1 MMSNGTL
8 IGLLGLGLVLGLRHA
23 LDPDHIAAVSTI
35 VSESRSVRRS
45 SLIGTFWGLGHTMS
59 LLIAGVLVIALK
71 VQISDRVALWM
82 EFAVALMLILLG
94 LKAMLKPLRGWRIH
108 VHQHTHGG
116 GSHSHLHLH
125 RPSEE
130 HAHQHRHLLR
140 SGARPFLVGMVHG
153 MAGSAALMI
162 LVLATI
168 PSALAGL
175 IYIAVFGLGS
185 VGGMLIMS
193 SLISL
198 PFIFTRQRFKVLSE
212 GLQVAVGLFS
222 LSFGLFLTWQYSVQE
237 HLIF

>member
-1 MMSNGTL
+1 MSTGTL
-8 IGLLGLGLVLGLRHA
+8 IRLLGLGLILGLRHA

-45 SLIGTFWGLGHTMS
+45 SLVGAIWGLGHTMS

-108 VHQHTHGG
+108 VHQHAHS
-116 GSHSHLHLH
+116 GSSHNHVHLH

-130 HAHQHRHLLR
+130 HAHQHRHLIR

-193 SLISL
+193 SLMSL
-198 PFIFTRQRFKVLSE
+198 PFIFTRTRFNVLSE

>member
-1 MMSNGTL
+1 MSNGTL
-8 IGLLGLGLVLGLRHA
+8 IGLLGLGLILGLRHA

-45 SLIGTFWGLGHTMS
+45 SLIGTFWGVGHTMS
-59 LLIAGVLVIALK
+59 LLIAGILVIALK
-71 VQISDRVALWM
+71 VQISDRAALWM

-116 GSHSHLHLH
+116 SSHSHVHLH

-130 HAHQHRHLLR
+130 HAHRHRHLIR

-168 PSALAGL
+168 PSAVAGL

-198 PFIFTRQRFKVLSE
+198 PFILTRKRFNVLSQ

>member
-1 MMSNGTL
+1 MSNGTL
-8 IGLLGLGLVLGLRHA
+8 IGLLGLGLILGLRHA

-45 SLIGTFWGLGHTMS
+45 SLIGTFWGLGHTVS
-59 LLIAGVLVIALK
+59 LFVAGVLVITLK

-82 EFAVALMLILLG
+82 EFAVALMLIFLG
-94 LKAMLKPLRGWRIH
+94 LKATLRSLRGWKLHRH
-108 VHQHTHGG
+108 RHMHD
-116 GSHSHLHLH
+116 GSTHSHLHLH
-125 RPSEE
+125 REGDE
-130 HAHQHRHLLR
+130 QAHRHRHLIGL
-140 SGARPFLVGMVHG
+140 GARPFFVGLVHG

-168 PSALAGL
+168 PSAVAAL

-198 PFIFTRQRFKVLSE
+198 PFVLTRKRFNVLSE

-222 LSFGLFLTWQYSVQE
+222 LSFGLFLVWQYGFHE
-237 HLIF
+237 HLVF

>member
-1 MMSNGTL
+1 MSKGTL
-8 IGLLGLGLVLGLRHA
+8 IGLLGLGLILGLRHA

-45 SLIGTFWGLGHTMS
+45 SLIGTCWGLGHTMS
-59 LLIAGVLVIALK
+59 LLVAGVLVIALK
-71 VQISDRVALWM
+71 IQISDRLALWM

-94 LKAMLKPLRGWRIH
+94 LKAVLKPLRGWRIH
-108 VHQHTHGG
+108 VHQHAHGG
-116 GSHSHLHLH
+116 SSHSHVHLH

-130 HAHQHRHLLR
+130 HAHQHRHLIR

-198 PFIFTRQRFKVLSE
+198 PFILTRQRFNVLSQ

-222 LSFGLFLTWQYSVQE
+222 LGFGLFLSWQYGFHE
-237 HLIF
+237 HLVY

>member
-1 MMSNGTL
+1 MSNGTL
-8 IGLLGLGLVLGLRHA
+8 IGLLGLGLILGLRHA

-59 LLIAGVLVIALK
+59 LFIAGVLVIALK

-108 VHQHTHGG
+108 VHQHVHGG
-116 GSHSHLHLH
+116 GSHSHVHLH

-130 HAHQHRHLLR
+130 RAHKHRHLIR

-198 PFIFTRQRFKVLSE
+198 PFIFTRQRFNFLSE
-212 GLQVAVGLFS
+212 ALQVAVGLFS
-222 LSFGLFLTWQYSVQE
+222 LSFGLFLTWQYGVQE

>member
-1 MMSNGTL
+1 MSKGSL
-8 IGLLGLGLVLGLRHA
+8 MCLVVLGLLRCLRHA

-71 VQISDRVALWM
+71 VRISDRVALWM

-108 VHQHTHGG
+108 VHQHVHDG
-116 GSHSHLHLH
+116 GSHSHVHLH

-130 HAHQHRHLLR
+130 HAHKHRHLIR

-175 IYIAVFGLGS
+175 IYIAVFGIGS
-185 VGGMLIMS
+185 VGGILIMG

-198 PFIFTRQRFKVLSE
+198 PFMFTLQLS
-212 GLQVAVGLFS
+212 
-222 LSFGLFLTWQYSVQE
+222 
-237 HLIF
+237 

>member
-1 MMSNGTL
+1 MSNGTL
-8 IGLLGLGLVLGLRHA
+8 IGLLGLGLILGLRHA

-59 LLIAGVLVIALK
+59 LFIAGVLVIALK
-71 VQISDRVALWM
+71 VQISDRAALWM

-108 VHQHTHGG
+108 VHQHAHGG
-116 GSHSHLHLH
+116 SSHSHVHLH

-130 HAHQHRHLLR
+130 HVHQHRHLIR

-198 PFIFTRQRFKVLSE
+198 PFLLTRKRFKVLSE

>member
-1 MMSNGTL
+1 MSNGTL
-8 IGLLGLGLVLGLRHA
+8 IGLLGLGLILGLRHA

-71 VQISDRVALWM
+71 VQISDRAALWV
-82 EFAVALMLILLG
+82 EFAVALMLIFLG
-94 LKAMLKPLRGWRIH
+94 LKATLRSLRGWKLHRH
-108 VHQHTHGG
+108 RHRHD
-116 GSHSHLHLH
+116 GSTHSHLHLH
-125 RPSEE
+125 REGDE
-130 HAHQHRHLLR
+130 QAHRHRHLIR

-153 MAGSAALMI
+153 MAGSAALTL

-168 PSALAGL
+168 PSAVAGL
-175 IYIAVFGLGS
+175 IYVAVFGLGS
-185 VGGMLIMS
+185 VGGMLIMT

-198 PFIFTRQRFKVLSE
+198 PFVLTRKRFNVLSE

-222 LSFGLFLTWQYSVQE
+222 LSFGLFLVWQYGFHE
-237 HLIF
+237 HLVF

>member
-1 MMSNGTL
+1 MSNGTL
-8 IGLLGLGLVLGLRHA
+8 IGLLGLGLILGLRHA

-35 VSESRSVRRS
+35 VGESRSVRRS
-45 SLIGTFWGLGHTMS
+45 SLIGAFWGLGHTMS
-59 LLIAGVLVIALK
+59 LFIAGVLVIALR

-82 EFAVALMLILLG
+82 EFAVALMLIFLG
-94 LKAMLKPLRGWRIH
+94 LKATLRSLRGWKLHRH
-108 VHQHTHGG
+108 RHMHD
-116 GSHSHLHLH
+116 GSTHSHLHLH
-125 RPSEE
+125 REGDE
-130 HAHQHRHLLR
+130 QAHRHRHLIR

-198 PFIFTRQRFKVLSE
+198 PFIFTRQRFNFLSA

-222 LSFGLFLTWQYSVQE
+222 LSFGLFLTWQYGVQE